1 VYDLNSTDVRARA
14 LTLSLSHSHY
24 ALRSPG
30 HKWKFPDA
38 AVCTSQLNYFA
49 AGSTTQPGSL
59 TRNSDNV
66 MCSDEENPS
75 DMVESSNANAGFQ
88 VIFSL
93 SARDKVSDDLDRRA
107 LALRTP

>member
-1 VYDLNSTDVRARA
+1 
-14 LTLSLSHSHY
+14 
-24 ALRSPG
+24 
-30 HKWKFPDA
+30 
-38 AVCTSQLNYFA
+38 VCTSQLNYFA

-75 DMVESSNANAGFQ
+75 DMPESSNANAGFQ
-88 VIFSL
+88 VVFSL